1 VEQVLTAYPRT
12 AGHVSI
18 DVIAHRGFAGVFP
31 ENTTAAVTAA
41 GLHPE
46 VRTVE
51 IDTMPCADGTPVVF
65 HDARL
70 DEREDGSP
78 GLTDA
83 SGVVWE
89 TDRGTVTGAE
99 VLDSGWTVPTLAE
112 AVEAVPTG
120 VRLNVEL
127 KNPGSFDVRPGEK
140 LHGSELEAQREL
152 WAPFVARVLE
162 VVGPL
167 DRVLVSS
174 FCEAAVAE
182 TADRSTRRT
191 ASLCGP
197 GSVEAGFDVVREH
210 GPTAFHPAK
219 EAVFDEPGIVDRAV
233 GTGCEVN
240 AWTARTWHDVK
251 RLREAGVHGVVADYP
266 TLTLAGGR

>member
-1 VEQVLTAYPRT
+1 
-12 AGHVSI
+12 VSI

-51 IDTMPCADGTPVVF
+51 VDTMPCADGTPVVF

-70 DEREDGSP
+70 DERDDGSP

-89 TDRGTVTGAE
+89 TDRGTVTGAT
-99 VLDSGWTVPTLAE
+99 VLDSGWTVPTLA
-112 AVEAVPTG
+112 AVVEAVPTG

-127 KNPGSFDVRPGEK
+127 KNPGSFEIRPGET
-140 LHGSELEAQREL
+140 LRGDSLAAQRDL
-152 WAPFVARVLE
+152 WGPFVARVLD
-162 VVGPL
+162 VIDPL
-167 DRVLVSS
+167 DRVLLSS

-182 TADRSTRRT
+182 AADRSTRRT
-191 ASLCGP
+191 APICPADGAD
-197 GSVEAGFDVVREH
+197 AGLDVAREH
-210 GPTAFHPAK
+210 GSTAFHPAK
-219 EAVFDEPGIVDRAV
+219 EAVFGDPGLVDRAV
-233 GTGCEVN
+233 GVGCEVN
-240 AWTARTWHDVK
+240 AWTARSWHDVK
-251 RLREAGVHGVVADYP
+251 RLREAGVHGVIADYP

>member
-1 VEQVLTAYPRT
+1 MT
-12 AGHVSI
+12 I
-18 DVIAHRGFAGVFP
+18 DLIAHRGFAGTFP

-51 IDTMPCADGTPVVF
+51 VDTMPCADGTPVVF

-70 DEREDGSP
+70 DERDDGSP

-89 TDRGTVTGAE
+89 TDRETVTGAE
-99 VLDSGWTVPTLAE
+99 VLDSGWTVPTLA
-112 AVEAVPTG
+112 AVVEALPTG

-127 KNPGSFDVRPGEK
+127 KNPGSLDVRPGEK
-140 LHGSELEAQREL
+140 LRGESLAAQREL
-152 WAPFVARVLE
+152 WAPFVARVLDTLD
-162 VVGPL
+162 PL

-174 FCEAAVAE
+174 FCEAAIAE
-182 TADRSTRRT
+182 VADRSTRRT
-191 ASLCGP
+191 APLCGP
-197 GSVEAGFDVVREH
+197 ETVEAGRAVAREH
-210 GPTAFHPAK
+210 GSTALHPAK
-219 EAVFDEPGIVDRAV
+219 EAVFSDPGLVDRAV
-233 GTGCEVN
+233 GAGCEVN
-240 AWTARTWHDVK
+240 AWTARTWHDLK
-251 RLREAGVHGVVADYP
+251 RLREAGVHGVIADYP

>member
-1 VEQVLTAYPRT
+1 VT
-12 AGHVSI
+12 I
-18 DVIAHRGFAGVFP
+18 DVVAHRGFAGVFP
-31 ENTTAAVTAA
+31 ENTTAAVRAA

-51 IDTMPCADGTPVVF
+51 VDTMPCADGTPVVF

-70 DEREDGSP
+70 DERDDGSP
-78 GLTDA
+78 GVTDA

-89 TDRGTVTGAE
+89 TDRATVTGAE

-140 LHGSELEAQREL
+140 LRGGALAAQREL
-152 WAPFVARVLE
+152 WGPFVARVLG
-162 VVGPL
+162 VLDPL

-182 TADRSTRRT
+182 AADRSTHRT
-191 ASLCGP
+191 APLGAP
-197 GSVEAGFDVVREH
+197 GSVGAGFEVAREH
-210 GPTAFHPAK
+210 GSTALHPAK
-219 EAVFDEPGIVDRAV
+219 EAVFEDPGLVGRAV
-233 GTGCEVN
+233 DTGCEVN
-240 AWTARTWHDVK
+240 AWTARTWYDVK
-251 RLREAGVHGVVADYP
+251 RLREAGVHGVIADYP

>member
-1 VEQVLTAYPRT
+1 VT
-12 AGHVSI
+12 I
-18 DVIAHRGFAGVFP
+18 DVVAHRGFAGVFP

-51 IDTMPCADGTPVVF
+51 VDAMPCADGTPVVF

-70 DEREDGSP
+70 DERDDGSP

-89 TDRGTVTGAE
+89 TDRETVVRAE
-99 VLDSGWTVPTLAE
+99 VLDSGWTVPTLGAV
-112 AVEAVPTG
+112 VEALPTG

-140 LHGSELEAQREL
+140 LHGDVLAAQREL
-152 WAPFVARVLE
+152 WGPFVSRVLD
-162 VVGPL
+162 VLDPL
-167 DRVLVSS
+167 DRVLLSS
-174 FCEAAVAE
+174 FCEAAIAE
-182 TADRSTRRT
+182 AADRSTHRT
-191 ASLCGP
+191 APLCGP
-197 GSVEAGFDVVREH
+197 GSVEAGFEVAREN
-210 GPTAFHPAK
+210 GSTAFHPAK
-219 EAVFDEPGIVDRAV
+219 EAVFGDPSLVDRAIEA
-233 GTGCEVN
+233 GCEVN
-240 AWTARTWHDVK
+240 AWTARTWHDLK
-251 RLREAGVHGVVADYP
+251 RLREAGVHGVIADYP

>member
-1 VEQVLTAYPRT
+1 VT
-12 AGHVSI
+12 I
-18 DVIAHRGFAGVFP
+18 DVIAHRGFAGIFP

-51 IDTMPCADGTPVVF
+51 VDTMPCADGTPVVF

-70 DEREDGSP
+70 DERDDGSP

-83 SGVVWE
+83 AGVVWE
-89 TDRGTVTGAE
+89 TDRETVTAAE

-112 AVEAVPTG
+112 VIESVPPG

-127 KNPGSFDVRPGEK
+127 KNPGSSGIRPGEK
-140 LHGSELEAQREL
+140 LHGSTLRRQRDL
-152 WAPFVARVLE
+152 WGPFVDRVLDALD
-162 VVGPL
+162 PL
-167 DRVLVSS
+167 DRVLCSS
-174 FCEAAVAE
+174 FCEAAIAE
-182 TADRSTRRT
+182 VTDRSTHRT
-191 ASLCGP
+191 APLCGP
-197 GSVEAGFDVVREH
+197 ESVEAGLAVVREH
-210 GPTAFHPAK
+210 GSTAFHPAR
-219 EAVFDEPGIVDRAV
+219 EAVFREPGLVDRAV

-240 AWTARTWHDVK
+240 AWTARTWHDVR
-251 RLREAGVHGVVADYP
+251 RLREAGVHGVLADYP

>member
-1 VEQVLTAYPRT
+1 MT
-12 AGHVSI
+12 I

-51 IDTMPCADGTPVVF
+51 VDTMPCADGTPVVF

-70 DEREDGSP
+70 DERDDGSS

-89 TDRGTVTGAE
+89 TDRETVTGAE

-112 AVEAVPTG
+112 AVETLPTG

-140 LHGSELEAQREL
+140 LHGASLAAQREL
-152 WAPFVARVLE
+152 WGPFVARVLG
-162 VVGPL
+162 VLDPL

-182 TADRSTRRT
+182 VADRSTRRT
-191 ASLCGP
+191 APLCLPDG
-197 GSVEAGFDVVREH
+197 VEIGCAVAREH
-210 GPTAFHPAK
+210 GSTALHPAK
-219 EAVFDEPGIVDRAV
+219 GAVFSDPGLVDRAV
-233 GTGCEVN
+233 GAGCEVN

-251 RLREAGVHGVVADYP
+251 RLREAGVHGVIADYP

>member
-1 VEQVLTAYPRT
+1 M
-12 AGHVSI
+12 SI

-46 VRTVE
+46 VHTVE
-51 IDTMPCADGTPVVF
+51 VDTMPCADGTPVVF

-70 DEREDGSP
+70 EERDGGSP

-89 TDRGTVTGAE
+89 TDRETVTGAE
-99 VLDSGWTVPTLAE
+99 VLDSGWTVPTLA
-112 AVEAVPTG
+112 AVVEAVPTG

-140 LHGSELEAQREL
+140 LRGAELDAQREL
-152 WAPFVARVLE
+152 WGPFVVRVLD
-162 VVGPL
+162 VLDPL
-167 DRVLVSS
+167 DRVVLSS

-191 ASLCGP
+191 APLSP
-197 GSVEAGFDVVREH
+197 ADAVEAGLGVARDH
-210 GPTAFHPAK
+210 GSTAFHPAK
-219 EAVFDEPGIVDRAV
+219 EAVFDDPDLVGRAV

-240 AWTARTWHDVK
+240 AWTARTWYDLK

-266 TLTLAGGR
+266 TLTLAGGRC

>member
-1 VEQVLTAYPRT
+1 MP
-12 AGHVSI
+12 I
-18 DVIAHRGFAGVFP
+18 DVIAHRGFAGTFP

-51 IDTMPCADGTPVVF
+51 VDTMPCADGTPVVF
-65 HDARL
+65 HDSRL
-70 DEREDGSP
+70 GERDDGSP

-83 SGVVWE
+83 TGVVWE
-89 TDRGTVTGAE
+89 TDRETVTGAE

-112 AVEAVPTG
+112 VVEAVPPG
-120 VRLNVEL
+120 VRLDVEL

-140 LHGSELEAQREL
+140 LRGGSLSAQRDL
-152 WAPFVARVLE
+152 WEPFVARVLDE
-162 VVGPL
+162 LDPL

-191 ASLCGP
+191 APVCTADG
-197 GSVEAGFDVVREH
+197 VEAALEVAREH
-210 GPTAFHPAK
+210 GSTALHPAK
-219 EAVFDEPGIVDRAV
+219 EAVFEDPGLVDRAV
-233 GTGCEVN
+233 EAGCEVSP
-240 AWTARTWHDVK
+240 WTATTWYDVK

-266 TLTLAGGR
+266 TLTLAGGHR

>member
-1 VEQVLTAYPRT
+1 MTL
-12 AGHVSI
+12 
-18 DVIAHRGFAGVFP
+18 DVIAHRGFAGTFP

-51 IDTMPCADGTPVVF
+51 VDTMPCADGTPVVF

-70 DEREDGSP
+70 DERDDGSP
-78 GLTDA
+78 GLTDV

-89 TDRGTVTGAE
+89 TDRETVVGAE
-99 VLDSGWTVPTLAE
+99 VLDSGWTVPTLA
-112 AVEAVPTG
+112 AVVEAVPTG

-140 LHGSELEAQREL
+140 LHGAELEAQRDL
-152 WAPFVARVLE
+152 WSPFVARVLD
-162 VVGPL
+162 VLDPL
-167 DRVLVSS
+167 DRVICSS

-182 TADRSTRRT
+182 AADRSTHRT
-191 ASLCGP
+191 APLCGP
-197 GSVEAGFDVVREH
+197 ESVEVGLEVAREH
-210 GPTAFHPAK
+210 GSTALHPAK
-219 EAVFDEPGIVDRAV
+219 EAVFADPALVDRAV
-233 GTGCEVN
+233 ETGCEVN
-240 AWTARTWHDVK
+240 AWTARTWYDVK

-266 TLTLAGGR
+266 TLTLAGRR